1 MGWERN
7 KGEEERGGGVMG
19 GRGGVGVLKGREHNM
34 LYFAKSE
41 KFLIK
46 NFIKSCKN
54 CFTNE

>member
-1 MGWERN
+1 MGWGRN
-7 KGEEERGGGVMG
+7 KGEEEIGVMG

-41 KFLIK
+41 KILIK
-46 NFIKSCKN
+46 NFIKRCKN